1 MGLEEIGK
9 NDLAEAFYGW
19 FTEVLTMSEAI
30 NERIDPKLPALERLK
45 LMKGAVV
52 DWDDPECAERW
63 VEEGRAEGFK
73 KGFEK
78 GFKKG
83 FKKGIKEGRAEVSAE
98 VLGMIRKHLYRQT
111 GEGFDPETVGR
122 LTKHLDRI
130 SDPERLWEIAEQ
142 IHEGATGATLLERLE
157 NRS

>member
-1 MGLEEIGK
+1 
-9 NDLAEAFYGW
+9 
-19 FTEVLTMSEAI
+19 MSEAI
-30 NERIDPKLPALERLK
+30 DERIDPKLPALERLK

-52 DWDDPECAERW
+52 DWDDPECAEKW
-63 VEEGRAEGFK
+63 VEEGRAEGFVEGLK
-73 KGFEK
+73 KGIRK
-78 GFKKG
+78 GFKKE
-83 FKKGIKEGRAEVSAE
+83 FKKGIKEGRAEMRAE

-111 GEGFDPETVGR
+111 GEGFDPDTVGR
-122 LTKHLDRI
+122 LTKHLGRI

>member
-30 NERIDPKLPALERLK
+30 DEQIDPKVSAPERLR

-52 DWDDPECAERW
+52 DWNDPECAERW
-63 VEEGRAEGFK
+63 VEEGRA
-73 KGFEK
+73 K

-83 FKKGIKEGRAEVSAE
+83 IKKGIKEGRAEMRAE

-111 GEGFDPETVGR
+111 GEGFDPDTVGR
-122 LTKHLDRI
+122 LTKHLGRI